1 MAEMLTQATHG
12 KEDPER
18 ATLPFILANVAA
30 SADRQA
36 IVLLTA
42 EGVWLAT
49 RGYAKDVRKEGFEP
63 LEELIDSFVAAGG
76 EVWAC
81 GACTRPRGIT
91 EEHLIDGARI
101 VSAANVVEV
110 MLSGVPTLSF

>member
-1 MAEMLTQATHG
+1 MAEILTHGTHG
-12 KEDPER
+12 KEDPEK

-30 SADRQA
+30 SADREA

-49 RGYAKDVRKEGFEP
+49 RGYAKEVRKEGFQP
-63 LEELIDSFVAAGG
+63 LQELVDSFVGAGG
-76 EVWAC
+76 QIWAC

-91 EEHLIDGARI
+91 DDHLIDGARI
-101 VSAANVVEV
+101 VTAANLVEV